1 MPVFLLL
8 LTLAPLLSCDA
19 PGPLAADRDPGEL
32 FGPAEEELIVVDA
45 ILIVGAPLPP
55 VMLRRTEAPGVSYEA
70 AAAGLTGAEVLI
82 RSGDALFEYRAD
94 PAMAGRYLPPD
105 SAPRVEPDRVYELQV
120 ASGDAPVVRARTL
133 TPARARIEELV
144 WLDDDLE
151 TELQQLRLFSEI
163 GDGVYDAGENQLEY
177 PVGVLIARLG
187 VGGKPGSTSSPHST
201 SRAPVRICSTPIG
214 SRRETWRKRRTSS
227 WSATTPPPCFV
238 PKEAS
243 STSPGTAS
251 ITPGATRSGSTPS
264 TGTGSTSCAPTTSIR
279 SAAPGRRASP
289 FSGPS
294 STSTTGSAFSLRPRW
309 IPSASS
315 SVPRGARPAPGA
327 SAGVARRLRRASDRA
342 LSLRTAWVG
351 VRAQAAVR
359 KIRRARLRPETPGT
373 PPRGS

>member
-82 RSGDALFEYRAD
+82 RRGDALFEYRAD
-94 PAMAGRYLPPD
+94 PAMPGRYLPPD

-163 GDGVYDAGENQLEY
+163 GDEVYDAGENQLEY

-187 VGGKPGSTSSPHST
+187 VGGETGFYQFATFNLESSSPYLFDTDWIEEGDLEEEEDFELERDNT
-201 SRAPVRICSTPIG
+201 SPLFRAEGSELYVPWDGIYYAGRYKVRLYAVDRNWFDLVRTDNLDSERSAGEAGQSFQRPLFHVDNGIGLFASASVDSFGFFVRPEGSPACSG
-214 SRRETWRKRRTSS
+214 CECWG
-227 WSATTPPPCFV
+227 CE
-238 PKEAS
+238 EAS
-243 STSPGTAS
+243 PG
-251 ITPGATRSGSTPS
+251 
-264 TGTGSTSCAPTTSIR
+264 
-279 SAAPGRRASP
+279 
-289 FSGPS
+289 
-294 STSTTGSAFSLRPRW
+294 
-309 IPSASS
+309 
-315 SVPRGARPAPGA
+315 
-327 SAGVARRLRRASDRA
+327 
-342 LSLRTAWVG
+342 
-351 VRAQAAVR
+351 
-359 KIRRARLRPETPGT
+359 E
-373 PPRGS
+373 